1 MALKTVTI
9 RVGVSERSSSAAR
22 PTASSAAPLYTAPPY
37 TAPFDAAR
45 KVSARASASPAV
57 SADPEPPSADP
68 LSPDAPGPAP
78 LPRRNFW
85 QRFGWLL
92 SIVLAVLVVGG
103 AAVGLW
109 YGLPIKAVQITGNR
123 HLSVGQ
129 IKQLA
134 GLSGQKPFGW
144 LYYGLWRAT
153 GLRDEPWIASAQLTR
168 IFPDRVEIS
177 LAERSPVAQVR
188 ARSGAV
194 SVIAADGTI
203 LPGAAPTGPII
214 SGWGPDRTQD
224 ALFAVRAFSRYN
236 VESVTYTPTGI
247 TVQTGKGTIWSGDIK
262 LLLKYGQ
269 AIETQAPGGR
279 INLYPWGVSVQ
290 R

>member
-9 RVGVSERSSSAAR
+9 RVGASERSGNSSAAR
-22 PTASSAAPLYTAPPY
+22 PALRSSAVDIP
-37 TAPFDAAR
+37 PFDAAR
-45 KVSARASASPAV
+45 KASAPLASAEPLPSEAITSEEQSPT
-57 SADPEPPSADP
+57 
-68 LSPDAPGPAP
+68 P
-78 LPRRNFW
+78 LPRRSFW
-85 QRFGWLL
+85 QRFGRLI
-92 SIVLAVLVVGG
+92 SAVLAAVLIGG

-109 YGLPIKAVQITGNR
+109 YGLPIKAVQITGNS
-123 HLSVGQ
+123 HLSAAQV
-129 IKQLA
+129 KQLA
-134 GLSGQKPFGW
+134 GLSGEKPFGW

-153 GLRDEPWIASAQLTR
+153 GLRDEPWVASAQLTR

-177 LAERSPVAQVR
+177 VAERTPVAQVR
-188 ARSGAV
+188 DRSGQV
-194 SVIAADGTI
+194 SVIAADGTP
-203 LPGAAPTGPII
+203 LPGAVATGPVI

-269 AIETQAPGGR
+269 AIETQAPVGR